1 MGDRV
6 RSRVGSSVR
15 NNSGRNIWLSFLL
28 IFVMSGF
35 MAAGQARADVDWL
48 VNISD
53 AGFEGTPAG
62 GTVSYAIS
70 VSNNGSDLSSPTTI
84 TLDVPAGTTFTGAT
98 GTITGCTPTPA
109 TGPTAVVCNVPAL
122 LTAETATLVA
132 DIQTTV
138 SGSVSLRA
146 SVPTAGDS
154 DTGNNEATEPT
165 TIVSGADISLA
176 LSGPATASSGA
187 VIPYTFTA
195 TNIGPDAATNVVL
208 QFPVPAGISNVTA
221 PAGCTL
227 AGSTY
232 SCTIAGPIPSGGSV
246 DVDFTG
252 QISSA
257 SSSTITA
264 IGSVSGGSPAAA
276 TLPLARRAVRAAR
289 C

>member
-1 MGDRV
+1 M
-6 RSRVGSSVR
+6 
-15 NNSGRNIWLSFLL
+15 
-28 IFVMSGF
+28 
-35 MAAGQARADVDWL
+35 DWL

-176 LSGPATASSGA
+176 LSGPATASS
-187 VIPYTFTA
+187 
-195 TNIGPDAATNVVL
+195 
-208 QFPVPAGISNVTA
+208 
-221 PAGCTL
+221 
-227 AGSTY
+227 
-232 SCTIAGPIPSGGSV
+232 
-246 DVDFTG
+246 
-252 QISSA
+252 
-257 SSSTITA
+257 
-264 IGSVSGGSPAAA
+264 
-276 TLPLARRAVRAAR
+276 
-289 C
+289 